1 MEWHPPH
8 RFVYDCFLSVGFGSV
23 LQAGPEVVP
32 ELFSLLGKGAII
44 GAGIAAAFGG
54 RGVFLGGIAF
64 LQMDDFKNIK
74 WLAPI
79 CFVLSIVILV
89 TGIIKYILMK
99 RRLKE
104 FYSSSHPQ

>member
-1 MEWHPPH
+1 MSHSKFQPKEEIKLNDYLALE
-8 RFVYDCFLSVGFGSV
+8 RTRL
-23 LQAGPEVVP
+23 ANERT
-32 ELFSLLGKGAII
+32 LFSYIRTALYLT
-44 GAGIAAAFGG
+44 
-54 RGVFLGGIAF
+54 LGGIAF

>member
-1 MEWHPPH
+1 MSHSKFQPKEEIKLNDYLALE
-8 RFVYDCFLSVGFGSV
+8 RTGL
-23 LQAGPEVVP
+23 ANERT
-32 ELFSLLGKGAII
+32 LFSYIRTALYLT
-44 GAGIAAAFGG
+44 
-54 RGVFLGGIAF
+54 LGGIAF